1 MLLLI
6 FLIILNSF
14 RRIVYYYI
22 VLRDIGLRYLVSNLI
37 MVYVLLVLIIYW
49 MLMGKELIW
58 LVESMKFG
66 M

>member
-1 MLLLI
+1 M
-6 FLIILNSF
+6 
-14 RRIVYYYI
+14 YYYI

-66 M
+66 NVLGYMYIYVYKFV

>member
-1 MLLLI
+1 M
-6 FLIILNSF
+6 
-14 RRIVYYYI
+14 YYYI

-37 MVYVLLVLIIYW
+37 MMYVLLVLIIYW

-66 M
+66 NVLGYMYIYVYKFV

>member
-1 MLLLI
+1 M
-6 FLIILNSF
+6 
-14 RRIVYYYI
+14 YYYI

-37 MVYVLLVLIIYW
+37 MMYVLLELIIYW

-66 M
+66 NVLGYMYIYVYKFV